1 MQLSIEEYLKE
12 CWKNKQEVID
22 VSAYKL
28 NEEELNKVI
37 FGIHYENPEYYWV
50 LRNTAINKDEE
61 TGFVKTY
68 YQYYEGTTGKPLDRS
83 EELERE
89 WEVVKEKTKYCKT
102 DIEKALVV
110 HEHLCDTIVYS
121 SRLQA
126 AAHDI
131 EGAIFEKEAVCEGYA
146 LAYKYYMNRLEIP
159 CKIVSGTSNG
169 QSHAWNQIQLN
180 GNWYMVDPTWDDV
193 ANSHDVKH
201 QYFLCSENK
210 FPNHVWNKES
220 ELYETCSDTTYD
232 NLDWKNDLQ
241 GMYAYQGG
249 LYRSKSLIVGG
260 KEVSGIWRIEAEN
273 IEKEAELVLPITD
286 QWQLN
291 SVNVVRGYSQL
302 SYYDGMLYY
311 NTPRA
316 VWRWNFDPESEPEKV
331 FELDQSI
338 PGEIWD
344 AEAANGKIYYET
356 GVYEKGER
364 QKGQYVFDEDYRKAK
379 HPIAVT
385 KPVMTVVMGG
395 ENVFLQS
402 AAPGNVTYTS
412 KNPEICD
419 VQVVWKDESC
429 QLIPKKAGETIV
441 TVHADPT
448 DHYAEGAV
456 DVKVIVKERDDIE
469 EKITL
474 QYEAG
479 DGGSIAAVDAATG
492 KILENGAK
500 IKPNAEV
507 QFTASPNSGYSVKN
521 WVVNGEVYKEN
532 GIVYTGMELKRAI
545 TASSD
550 SVKVEFVK
558 DEPAFVKGDVNLSG
572 KVEIGDV
579 REALRSICK
588 KTELTALQKQA
599 ADVNENGNVD
609 IEDLRKILRFVCGK
623 IDQLNMEESGASK

>member
-1 MQLSIEEYLKE
+1 MGFFATRRSSDFGLKLL
-12 CWKNKQEVID
+12 CQCQCQQQTCH
-22 VSAYKL
+22 SCGL
-28 NEEELNKVI
+28 GGGQI
-37 FGIHYENPEYYWV
+37 FRCAALG
-50 LRNTAINKDEE
+50 TARRQKIAFGEI
-61 TGFVKTY
+61 
-68 YQYYEGTTGKPLDRS
+68 R
-83 EELERE
+83 
-89 WEVVKEKTKYCKT
+89 
-102 DIEKALVV
+102 
-110 HEHLCDTIVYS
+110 
-121 SRLQA
+121 
-126 AAHDI
+126 
-131 EGAIFEKEAVCEGYA
+131 YA
-146 LAYKYYMNRLEIP
+146 SLHM
-159 CKIVSGTSNG
+159 
-169 QSHAWNQIQLN
+169 
-180 GNWYMVDPTWDDV
+180 
-193 ANSHDVKH
+193 
-201 QYFLCSENK
+201 
-210 FPNHVWNKES
+210 
-220 ELYETCSDTTYD
+220 
-232 NLDWKNDLQ
+232 LQ
-241 GMYAYQGG
+241 GMQKHQTLCHAVQ
-249 LYRSKSLIVGG
+249 LCPSALIHKGG
-260 KEVSGIWRIEAEN
+260 KRAQQCD
-273 IEKEAELVLPITD
+273 LL
-286 QWQLN
+286 
-291 SVNVVRGYSQL
+291 RG
-302 SYYDGMLYY
+302 M
-311 NTPRA
+311 
-316 VWRWNFDPESEPEKV
+316 
-331 FELDQSI
+331 
-338 PGEIWD
+338 
-344 AEAANGKIYYET
+344 
-356 GVYEKGER
+356 
-364 QKGQYVFDEDYRKAK
+364 
-379 HPIAVT
+379 H
-385 KPVMTVVMGG
+385 
-395 ENVFLQS
+395 
-402 AAPGNVTYTS
+402 
-412 KNPEICD
+412 
-419 VQVVWKDESC
+419 
-429 QLIPKKAGETIV
+429 PKKAGETIV